1 MVPYNLKYIKPTV
14 ELLAICANEERR
26 ALQGSARSANFIDLW
41 NRGGERRWF
50 TEGVGGGF
58 SGMKGV
64 HRRRCRRCCVVV
76 TSRAFC
82 DSRNRRPLGAGL
94 GLGTYHSVFLHGM
107 TDATG
112 ATRLEILC
120 STVTRFN
127 VP

>member
-1 MVPYNLKYIKPTV
+1 MVPYNLKYVKPTV

-50 TEGVGGGF
+50 TEGVGRGF

-64 HRRRCRRCCVVV
+64 HRRRCRRWLC
-76 TSRAFC
+76 RC
-82 DSRNRRPLGAGL
+82 DVARLLRFPQLPALGCRPWSG
-94 GLGTYHSVFLHGM
+94 YVPFHFLHGM

-120 STVTRFN
+120 STVTRSN